1 MSPSKIAH
9 AAFAFSCMFFR
20 VLVFTL
26 VMVLSIT
33 CQFFVRLYCQRL
45 NFHRSAMCRKHD
57 ASAKCQVL
65 YELFQRPTIQLDNCA
80 CRMHVEL
87 FLANQNK
94 FSYEFRFTLLM
105 LLWLLLLLMIF
116 QKIWNKKK
124 KKHTFSS
131 SKVSWNSTQSIKQV
145 LFSFHENH
153 FKRFDKSSSSIPIYT
168 FYSY

>member
-20 VLVFTL
+20 VLNPWFVFTL

-45 NFHRSAMCRKHD
+45 NFHRSAMCMKHD

-65 YELFQRPTIQLDNCA
+65 YELLQRPTLQLDDCA
-80 CRMHVEL
+80 CRMHAEL

-94 FSYEFRFTLLM
+94 LSYKFTNFTFTLLM
-105 LLWLLLLLMIF
+105 LLWLLPLLLPLLLMIF
-116 QKIWNKKK
+116 QKI
-124 KKHTFSS
+124 
-131 SKVSWNSTQSIKQV
+131 
-145 LFSFHENH
+145 
-153 FKRFDKSSSSIPIYT
+153 
-168 FYSY
+168 